1 MAERDG
7 HAIMVPISHCAR
19 PACFTISAADGTES
33 VTLIDRD
40 GADANPPDC
49 AGVVDAHELIAS
61 SQDVRLRAL
70 NRGGNGLDAAVL
82 AVA

>member
-49 AGVVDAHELIAS
+49 AGVVGCA
-61 SQDVRLRAL
+61 
-70 NRGGNGLDAAVL
+70 
-82 AVA
+82 